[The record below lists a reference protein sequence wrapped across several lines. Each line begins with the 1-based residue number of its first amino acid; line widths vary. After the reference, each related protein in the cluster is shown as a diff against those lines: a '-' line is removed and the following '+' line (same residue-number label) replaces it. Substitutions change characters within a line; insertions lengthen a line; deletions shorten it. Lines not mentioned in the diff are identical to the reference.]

1 MTIQHLI
8 NKRGLPMK
16 ATLEQ
21 LAESYSRT
29 NSVWKTA
36 KEFGMAGGSVHERLV
51 RAKLIVKPVFTDE
64 QRSMIAAAYRQGFM
78 TGDGTVDRL
87 AEATGH
93 LKSNICRLARQ
104 MGLTNPRRAITVEL
118 STKLQGKLQTR
129 NAAIGHPRG
138 MLGKRHTDQVKA
150 SIGAKSKT
158 NWHSRTEQE
167 NADIVMKAMKTRVR
181 KGISFNA
188 HGSWKAAWVE
198 VGGNRFY
205 ARSRWEANYARYLQ
219 FLKEK
224 GQVVAWEHEPETF
237 WFEAIKRGCRSYL
250 PDFKVT
256 LPSNV
261 IEYHEVKGWM
271 DPRSVT
277 KIKRMA
283 KYHPKITLIVRDA
296 KWYRANQPTLR
307 ALIKGWE
314 D

>member
-1 MTIQHLI
+1 MK
-8 NKRGLPMK
+8 NRGSPMK

-36 KEFGMAGGSVHERLV
+36 AEFGMAGGSVHERLV
-51 RAKLIVKPVFTDE
+51 RAGLIVKPVFSEED
-64 QRSMIAAAYRQGFM
+64 RSAIANAYQQGFK
-78 TGDGTVDRL
+78 TGDGTLDRL
-87 AEATGH
+87 AAATGH

-104 MGLTNPRRAITVEL
+104 MGLTNPSRAITTEL
-118 STKLQGKLQTR
+118 SDKLQGKLQTR
-129 NAAIGHPRG
+129 IATAGHPKG

-150 SIGAKSKT
+150 SIGEKSKAV
-158 NWHSRTEQE
+158 WHSRTEQE

-181 KGISFNA
+181 KGITFNA

-198 VGGNRFY
+198 VGGVRFY

-224 GQVVAWEHEPETF
+224 AQVVAWEHEPETF

-250 PDFKVT
+250 PDFRVT
-256 LPSNV
+256 LPGGV

-271 DPRSVT
+271 DSRSKT
-277 KIKRMA
+277 KIKRME
-283 KYHPKITLIVRDA
+283 KYHPKVTLIVRDA
-296 KWYRANQPTLR
+296 KWYRANRLTIR
-307 ALIKGWE
+307 AIVKGWE